1 LKEGKRKMIRF
12 AVIAKDA
19 NFNRATQAELL
30 AESDWQ
36 FRGAHAP
43 CPAHQHVK
51 VCVDL
56 PPV

>member
-1 LKEGKRKMIRF
+1 MIRF